1 MKVVM
6 KILCFIGGAL
16 VLAKL
21 AQVVIDMLYNNYGK
35 RYITTD
41 EVE

>member
-16 VLAKL
+16 ILAKL
-21 AQVVIDMLYNNYGK
+21 AQVAIDVLYNNYGK
-35 RYITTD
+35 KYITTE
-41 EVE
+41 EVQ